1 MQANSKKYKVL
12 RSTGW
17 VDMESK
23 DLVVGD
29 IVEVKGKE
37 RIPADMIMLYS
48 EDDQGTVFLKTDQ
61 LDGETDWKL
70 RKAVKLT
77 QTFAKNS
84 ASETVLLSDKF
95 SCNVK

>member
-1 MQANSKKYKVL
+1 
-12 RSTGW
+12 
-17 VDMESK
+17 MESK

-29 IVEVKGKE
+29 IVGLKGK
-37 RIPADMIMLYS
+37 DMILLYS

-77 QTFAKNS
+77 QTFVKNS
-84 ASETVLLSDKF
+84 SDETVLLSSKF
-95 SCNVK
+95 TCNIKYILD